1 MNTIFKYIGGF
12 YVEKGHR
19 ADMGT
24 ANRTYEEGFLGT
36 QRQNF
41 LMPSIVQTW
50 KYLRNVSYLLLILF

>member
-24 ANRTYEEGFLGT
+24 ANRTYEEGFLGHRGRT
-36 QRQNF
+36 F
-41 LMPSIVQTW
+41 
-50 KYLRNVSYLLLILF
+50 